1 MQIGDFVKVWID
13 AETPEIGIVVQVDER
28 TMPEKIFV
36 RTLDGTIVEGWD
48 DECEVISAAG

>member
-28 TMPEKIFV
+28 TMPETIFV
-36 RTLDGTIVEGWD
+36 RTLGGSIVEGWD